1 MPSGCTGASTILSS
15 FTQQKGK
22 PMTKKNKLSP
32 KKIEN
37 AYLQMTE
44 LLVKRCG
51 LNLSFLVSAH
61 TPARPQNYQPTDLL
75 NSLQAAELL
84 GLSVKTLAN
93 WRVSGQHD
101 LPYRRIG
108 GAIRYQYADLQ
119 AFADSHKR
127 LNTSQSKGEAK

>member
-1 MPSGCTGASTILSS
+1 
-15 FTQQKGK
+15 
-22 PMTKKNKLSP
+22 MTRKNKLPP
-32 KKIEN
+32 KKVEN

-61 TPARPQNYQPTDLL
+61 APARPQDHQPTDIL
-75 NSLQAAELL
+75 NSPQAAELL

-119 AFADSHKR
+119 SFANNNK
-127 LNTSQSKGEAK
+127 LQNTSQTKRGAK

>member
-1 MPSGCTGASTILSS
+1 MSR
-15 FTQQKGK
+15 
-22 PMTKKNKLSP
+22 KNRHSH

-61 TPARPQNYQPTDLL
+61 TPIRPQNYQSTDLL
-75 NSLQAAELL
+75 NSSQAAELL
-84 GLSVKTLAN
+84 GLSIKTLAN

-119 AFADSHKR
+119 SFANNSK
-127 LNTSQSKGEAK
+127 LQNTSQTKRGAK